1 VKPAVIEPAAS
12 LRKAVARLRGNGEE
26 EGGANPAAGDGAV
39 VADALRLFLTR
50 YAAAE
55 GLPLGRVLYCFVL
68 RLIMQLDEW
77 RSEAVAAGEAGTSA
91 KEIVGSTS
99 DLEEPSLGALA
110 MDFGAYPVLAHFML
124 EGSPHADP
132 DGRPDAER
140 ISALGKWLDQA
151 LPIPDAPIF
160 ADLGCSRVAACCA
173 LPFAMGYVGVLPE
186 NRLRFVSRALLAG
199 DSKAVRYALN
209 YITGRRGHTERV
221 TPSGAPEGRSG
232 EAATKGSAAGAA
244 SGVEDGK
251 AGLEFAS
258 HPSSSSEDSSDDDDE
273 GETDSEDE
281 QASPRARPF
290 RTMLRLNPEL
300 NTYGGPNFRP
310 PSSLRPSLTQAEFH
324 GVVCRLGDMDA
335 VSVMQLLGYECPPY
349 ARRRPRSGAEMIMAG
364 KPYMPRAAGSVLR
377 AYLREVHGDN
387 VDELEPDVRDMQAAL
402 PK

>member
-1 VKPAVIEPAAS
+1 MAAERPSPDGAGAEAGEGTASPAGANPLRVQEPAPS
-12 LRKAVARLRGNGEE
+12 LRNAVARLCGGVDD
-26 EGGANPAAGDGAV
+26 GGANPAAGDGAV

-50 YAAAE
+50 YAASE

-68 RLIMQLDEW
+68 RLVMQLDEW
-77 RSEAVAAGEAGTSA
+77 RSEATTAGEVGT
-91 KEIVGSTS
+91 TDS
-99 DLEEPSLGALA
+99 DLAEQPDLGAIA

-140 ISALGKWLDQA
+140 IAALGKWLDQA
-151 LPIPDAPIF
+151 LPIPGAPIF

-199 DSKAVRYALN
+199 DTKAVRYALN
-209 YITGRRGHTERV
+209 YITGRRGRE
-221 TPSGAPEGRSG
+221 ED
-232 EAATKGSAAGAA
+232 KSA
-244 SGVEDGK
+244 
-251 AGLEFAS
+251 
-258 HPSSSSEDSSDDDDE
+258 SSSASEDSGDDDDDDE

-281 QASPRARPF
+281 QPSRQAPPF
-290 RTMLRLNPEL
+290 RTMLRLSPEL
-300 NTYGGPNFRP
+300 VATGKFVTHGRSNFRP

-324 GVVCRLGDMDA
+324 AVVCRLGDMDA
-335 VSVMQLLGYECPPY
+335 VSIMQLLGYECPPY
-349 ARRRPRSGAEMIMAG
+349 AKRRPRSGAEMIRAG
-364 KPYMPRAAGSVLR
+364 KPYLPPAAGSVLR

-387 VDELEPDVRDMQAAL
+387 VDELEPDVRDMQAAI